1 MKGLLAAIA
10 IGLIFRVIRMELGEL
25 LMKNSCIYL
34 IIIWNSRTLA
44 LKGLLSLSVVRYKVP
59 A

>member
-10 IGLIFRVIRMELGEL
+10 IGLVLRVIRMELGEL
-25 LMKNSCIYL
+25 LMKNSCMYL

-44 LKGLLSLSVVRYKVP
+44 LKGLPSLSAVR
-59 A
+59 